1 MTSTVIEKKKTMQ
14 VTTLVPSSVVG
25 KILILWLRDGVY
37 YHNFKEVKVI
47 GAVPIKRPETE
58 FSEFRIIEYNPQTKE
73 ILVSWNHVSTKNMK
87 WFSIW
92 YDSNEDWVKLMDIDF
107 VFIRSR

>member
-1 MTSTVIEKKKTMQ
+1 MQ

-37 YHNFKEVKVI
+37 YHNFKEVKT
-47 GAVPIKRPETE
+47 GADPVNRPETE
-58 FSEFRIIEYNPQTKE
+58 FHEFRILDYSSQTKE
-73 ILVSWNHVSTKNMK
+73 ILVRKDVTTMNMK

-92 YDSNEDWVKLMDIDF
+92 YDSNQDWVKLMDIDF
-107 VFIRSR
+107 LFISYR